1 MSVDPLSHGETLE
14 PAALSFI
21 DSDGIHRGETDA
33 GELGRL
39 RSDLETERS
48 AGTAMLVTV
57 LELEKRLAGERST
70 GQALLASVRGLEAE
84 LSEERRA
91 GREQRLENQ
100 RMWGDIQELEIA
112 VRAAETPLWR
122 KLLRRA

>member
-1 MSVDPLSHGETLE
+1 MSVDPVSHGETLDL
-14 PAALSFI
+14 AALSFI
-21 DSDGIHRGETDA
+21 DSDGIHRGDTEP
-33 GELGRL
+33 GELQRL

-48 AGTAMLVTV
+48 AGKAMLVTV
-57 LELEKRLAGERST
+57 LELEQRLARERST
-70 GQALLASVRGLEAE
+70 GQAVLASVRELEAQ
-84 LSEERRA
+84 LSEEKRA

-112 VRAAETPLWR
+112 LRAAETPFWR